1 VSAPTATRI
10 VVVGSVGDAATP
22 LAGTRNMVKALGN
35 ARLIVSP
42 LEQHTTYGS
51 DGCVTVA
58 VEEYLVELIDG
69 PDELEC

>member
-1 VSAPTATRI
+1 
-10 VVVGSVGDAATP
+10 
-22 LAGTRNMVKALGN
+22 MVKALGN

-69 PDELEC
+69 PDQLEC